1 MTERRKGE
9 KTRKTKGGKKEG
21 ATEGRK
27 ENEGDHLGHF
37 LDAVSQLGQQFGHMR
52 ATLCYFD
59 GTGATLGLLWAHIG
73 VTLASL
79 GFTLVHFGVTWA
91 LLWVDFG
98 ITLRLLW
105 VTFELLGATLVI

>member
-1 MTERRKGE
+1 MIKR
-9 KTRKTKGGKKEG
+9 KGGKKEG

-27 ENEGDHLGHF
+27 ENEGDLLGHF

-52 ATLCYFD
+52 ATLGYFN

-79 GFTLVHFGVTWA
+79 GITLGHFGVTWGS
-91 LLWVDFG
+91 LWVHFG
-98 ITLRLLW
+98 MTLRLLW
-105 VTFELLGATLVI
+105 ATFELLGAILVI